1 MSMYT
6 LIFAMESS
14 INFHVK
20 TSQIKSVLHKAFAPG
35 VWEVVTLGVCGGGRG
50 GAEGGRRG
58 IAN

>member
-1 MSMYT
+1 MYT

-50 GAEGGRRG
+50 GGGAEGYS
-58 IAN
+58 